1 MGLMM
6 TLLLYKTNE
15 NLETQEKSFHI
26 LIATIGKDGIFR
38 ILKSLKTQLREND
51 YLTIVFD
58 GPNWPNV
65 QEVIEYTKDFKCK
78 VSIIV
83 EEINLGHWGHAIRNK
98 HKNLKGDYVF
108 HVDDDDDITP
118 DCMESLR
125 KHCIDT
131 NKVYVFKM
139 QLDPETIYWVDD
151 KKIVAN
157 QIGTPMGIIPIEINK
172 KSEFGYFYGG
182 DFAFYK
188 TLEDQNIPFEFVDK
202 LTYKVKPSS

>member
-1 MGLMM
+1 MNLNKYLIIGLVLIMGLMM

-38 ILKSLKTQLREND
+38 ILKSLKAQLNKND

-65 QEVIEYTKDFKCK
+65 KEVIEYTKDFKCK

-108 HVDDDDDITP
+108 HVDDDDDI
-118 DCMESLR
+118 DDDVDDDDLEAEDLR
-125 KHCIDT
+125 KS
-131 NKVYVFKM
+131 
-139 QLDPETIYWVDD
+139 ETSPQRVDVGLRRLRARD
-151 KKIVAN
+151 DDH
-157 QIGTPMGIIPIEINK
+157 QCE
-172 KSEFGYFYGG
+172 
-182 DFAFYK
+182 
-188 TLEDQNIPFEFVDK
+188 QNRTHAECR
-202 LTYKVKPSS
+202 YE